1 MTTKQRLLALAWTS
15 LLAAGSGMAVAAGPA
30 GTGDSGAP
38 PQPNPHMKD
47 GKVVP
52 PPLPTV
58 PTVILPGMPR
68 SLMREA
74 EHGHSR
80 GGAMAAPNA
89 VQRQNGNV
97 WVN

>member
-1 MTTKQRLLALAWTS
+1 MTTKQRLLALAWAS
-15 LLAAGSGMAVAAGPA
+15 LLAAGSGMAVAAGPT
-30 GTGDSGAP
+30 GTGAGGAP
-38 PQPNPHMKD
+38 PQPNSHMKD

-52 PPLPTV
+52 PPQPTV
-58 PTVILPGMPR
+58 PTMVLPGMPR

-80 GGAMAAPNA
+80 GGAMAAPDA

>member
-1 MTTKQRLLALAWTS
+1 MTTKQRLLALAWAS
-15 LLAAGSGMAVAAGPA
+15 LLAAGSGIALGAGP
-30 GTGDSGAP
+30 TGSTGAP

-52 PPLPTV
+52 PPQPTV

-80 GGAMAAPNA
+80 GGAMAAPSA

-97 WVN
+97 WVD